1 MKTIRCKSQETY
13 RNIKTNVCY
22 ASKEDAQHDVDNPN
36 TDTKQEDIACD
47 VNIIV
52 PKEALSMISKTKDEN

>member
-1 MKTIRCKSQETY
+1 MKTIRCTSQETY
-13 RNIKTNVCY
+13 RNKKTNLRY
-22 ASKEDAQHDVDNPN
+22 ATKEDAQHDVDNPN

>member
-1 MKTIRCKSQETY
+1 MKTIQCTAKETY
-13 RNIKTNVCY
+13 RNKKTNVKY
-22 ASKEDAQHDVDNPN
+22 TSKKDAQQDVDNPE

-52 PKEALSMISKTKDEN
+52 PPEALTLISKTKNEN

>member
-1 MKTIRCKSQETY
+1 MKTIQCTSQEIY
-13 RNIKTNVCY
+13 RNKKTNVRY
-22 ASKEDAQHDVDNPN
+22 ATKEDAQHDVDNPN

>member
-1 MKTIRCKSQETY
+1 MKTIQCTSQEIY
-13 RNIKTNVCY
+13 RNKKTNVRY
-22 ASKEDAQHDVDNPN
+22 ATKEDAQHDVNNPN
-36 TDTKQEDIACD
+36 TDTKQEDIVCD

>member
-1 MKTIRCKSQETY
+1 MKKIQCTSQEIY
-13 RNIKTNVCY
+13 RNKKTNLKY
-22 ASKEDAQHDVDNPN
+22 DTKEDAQHDVDNPN

>member
-1 MKTIRCKSQETY
+1 MKTIQCTSQEIY
-13 RNIKTNVCY
+13 RNKKTNVRY
-22 ASKEDAQHDVDNPN
+22 ASKKDAQHDVDNPN
-36 TDTKQEDIACD
+36 TDTKQEDIVCD

>member
-1 MKTIRCKSQETY
+1 MKTIQCTAQETY
-13 RNIKTNVCY
+13 RNKKTNVKY
-22 ASKEDAQHDVDNPN
+22 ASKKDAQQDVDNPE

-52 PKEALSMISKTKDEN
+52 PPEALTLISKTKN

>member
-1 MKTIRCKSQETY
+1 MKTIRCTSQEIY
-13 RNIKTNVCY
+13 RNKKTNLKY

-36 TDTKQEDIACD
+36 TDTKKEDIVCD

-52 PKEALSMISKTKDEN
+52 PPDALSLISKTKDEN

>member
-1 MKTIRCKSQETY
+1 MKTIQCTSQETY
-13 RNIKTNVCY
+13 RNKKTNLRY

-36 TDTKQEDIACD
+36 TDTKQEDIVCD

>member
-1 MKTIRCKSQETY
+1 MKAIRCKSQETY
-13 RNIKTNVCY
+13 RNIKTNFRY
-22 ASKEDAQHDVDNPN
+22 ATKEDAQHDVDNPN

>member
-1 MKTIRCKSQETY
+1 MKTIQCTSQETY
-13 RNIKTNVCY
+13 RNKKTNLKY

-36 TDTKQEDIACD
+36 TDTKQEDVVCD

>member
-1 MKTIRCKSQETY
+1 MKTIQCTAKETY
-13 RNIKTNVCY
+13 RNNKTNVKY
-22 ASKEDAQHDVDNPN
+22 TSKKDAQQDVDNPE

-52 PKEALSMISKTKDEN
+52 PPEALTLISKTKNEN

>member
-1 MKTIRCKSQETY
+1 MKTIRCTSQETY
-13 RNIKTNVCY
+13 RNKKTNLRY
-22 ASKEDAQHDVDNPN
+22 ATKEDAQHYVDNPN